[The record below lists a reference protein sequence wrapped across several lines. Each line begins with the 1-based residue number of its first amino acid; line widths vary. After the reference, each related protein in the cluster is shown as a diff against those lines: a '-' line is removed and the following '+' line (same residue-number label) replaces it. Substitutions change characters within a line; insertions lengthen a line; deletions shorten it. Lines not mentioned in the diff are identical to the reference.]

1 MLIGDPAQ
9 RHTAME
15 KVCLHRFPIKGGR
28 RGAHRRITAGRTG
41 MRHGHLFLEVGSMVF
56 GRAVGQ
62 IKTTPQKP
70 TTPPHFWKRRSKR
83 DQRRGTWRER
93 PPQGAVPLAQLSRCR
108 ENLPKQRHAV
118 KDFFPIFSA
127 RERFLT
133 LRRLQHSNPSKLFR
147 QFLGGDLDVVA
158 ALHVHPELRRGA
170 EHLGEAL
177 HGQENVSQ
185 RDTTRAETR
194 SPYSAFGLQ
203 GMPSA
208 KHFE

>member
-9 RHTAME
+9 RYTAME

-28 RGAHRRITAGRTG
+28 RGARRRITAGRTG

-83 DQRRGTWRER
+83 DQRYGTWRER
-93 PPQGAVPLAQLSRCR
+93 PLQGAMRLAQLSHCR

-118 KDFFPIFSA
+118 KDFFPNFSA

-133 LRRLQHSNPSKLFR
+133 LRRLQHPNTSKALSPVPWRRFGCR
-147 QFLGGDLDVVA
+147 GGSA
-158 ALHVHPELRRGA
+158 CSSRTPAWCRTAWRGA
-170 EHLGEAL
+170 A
-177 HGQENVSQ
+177 
-185 RDTTRAETR
+185 R
-194 SPYSAFGLQ
+194 SRKRLTA
-203 GMPSA
+203 
-208 KHFE
+208 